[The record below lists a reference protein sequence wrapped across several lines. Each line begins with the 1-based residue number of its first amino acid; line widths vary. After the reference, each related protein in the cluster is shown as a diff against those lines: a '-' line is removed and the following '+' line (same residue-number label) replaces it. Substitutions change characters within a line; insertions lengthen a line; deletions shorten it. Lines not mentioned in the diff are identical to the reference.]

1 MKRAMEM
8 QKQEEKQLQEL
19 AEQEGKLIFTGFTLN
34 NVRDKSISGWAS
46 SENYLVTQYS
56 SLVMH

>member
-34 NVRDKSISGWAS
+34 NVRDKAISDWAS
-46 SENYLVTQYS
+46 SANYLVTQYS
-56 SLVMH
+56 SRH